1 MKPAMRLEI
10 AKLQDMSVD
19 QSKLGKLGAETWGHP
34 QTLAAGNLGPP
45 TNFSSG
51 SDPLLPQDDTSDAH
65 E

>member
-19 QSKLGKLGAETWGHP
+19 QSKLGKLG
-34 QTLAAGNLGPP
+34 AGNLGPP